1 LAVKKGKSVFFK
13 RLSYTNQFIS
23 SDKLVIESAITL
35 LNRLVET
42 YLTGGIDVEEMNVI
56 LGLNTLAQDA
66 QRYKRSAIIKEAN
79 ARLAFITH
87 CSVTIQRQDSDL
99 DRRQKRY
106 MINAVA
112 INAIKEFLK
121 F

>member
-1 LAVKKGKSVFFK
+1 VVESVIK
-13 RLSYTNQFIS
+13 
-23 SDKLVIESAITL
+23 L

-42 YLTGGIDVEEMNVI
+42 YPTGGIDVDETNLI
-56 LGLNTLAQDA
+56 LGLNTLAHDA

-79 ARLAFITH
+79 VKLAFITH
-87 CSVTIQRQDSDL
+87 CLDTIQRQDSDL

-112 INAIKEFLK
+112 INAVKDFLK
-121 F
+121 S